1 MLFKILKHSLCI
13 ISVLGISSVVLA
25 QNAYKVNNKT
35 YTMDDIKKDHTAE
48 LYEIKKQ
55 EYDFIDKL
63 AQNQYLET
71 YFQELATKEK
81 KSVDQARMDYITK
94 KTKINPKEEKEL
106 MKTLKD
112 HPQFKALSAKEQK
125 EQVRSYLTMK
135 QGRQVLEDLIEAAK
149 KAKKI
154 EILIPKPQEPVYD
167 LEVTDKDMVR
177 YSQELSSTKP
187 VKCSSDC
194 PITVVEYSEFQC
206 PYCSRTLPVANQLMK
221 EFKGKIRWVVRD
233 FPLDFHDRARPAA
246 IAAHCAAEQG
256 KYWFMYKTLFENQ
269 QKLQDADLEGY
280 ATSIKGIDVNKWKS
294 CLKDPVIVAT
304 IDKNVASGIKVGVNG
319 TPAFYING
327 KKLDTGMSFETVKAK
342 IKEELKAKK

>member
-13 ISVLGISSVVLA
+13 ISILGISSIALA
-25 QNAYKVNNKT
+25 QDAFKVNNKT

-55 EYDFIDKL
+55 EYDFIDKI
-63 AQNQYLET
+63 AQNQYLDAF
-71 YFQELATKEK
+71 FQELATKQK
-81 KSVDQARMDYITK
+81 KSVEQARMDYITK
-94 KTKINPKEEKEL
+94 KTKISSKEEKEL
-106 MKTLKD
+106 LKTLKD
-112 HPQFKALSAKEQK
+112 HPQFKSLSEKEQK
-125 EQVRSYLTMK
+125 EQIRSYLTMK
-135 QGRQVLEDLIEAAK
+135 QGRQILEDIVESAK

-167 LEVTDKDMVR
+167 MEITDTDMVR

-221 EFKGKIRWVVRD
+221 EFKGKIRWIVRD

-269 QKLQDADLEGY
+269 QKLQDADIEKY
-280 ATSIKGIDVNKWKS
+280 ASSIKGLDIEKWKT
-294 CLKDPVIVAT
+294 CLNNPSIVST
-304 IDKNVASGIKVGVNG
+304 IDKNVASGMKIGVNG

-327 KKLDTGMSFETVKAK
+327 KKLDTAMSFDTVKAK